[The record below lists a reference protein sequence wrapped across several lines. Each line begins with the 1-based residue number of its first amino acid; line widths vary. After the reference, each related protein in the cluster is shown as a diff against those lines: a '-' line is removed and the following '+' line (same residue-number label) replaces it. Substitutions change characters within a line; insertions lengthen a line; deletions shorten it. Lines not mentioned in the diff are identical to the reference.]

1 MAFAFKPPDT
11 TIWDFVWCPASAGLC
26 VVSGFSRTVRGVRL
40 QPDFAKRLKAHRTQ
54 EVKTPLALEPGA
66 DRAPDGAHN
75 FGGP

>member
-26 VVSGFSRTVRGVRL
+26 VVSGFSRTS
-40 QPDFAKRLKAHRTQ
+40 RLKAHRTQ